1 MKINS
6 VKYSNTWFTISTL
19 LVVASLFFMV
29 LSFIKLGTPLRL
41 GLDFTGGTK
50 IEYRLPE
57 LGAKNIKINSN
68 DVVELLN
75 KIGLA
80 GSTASVTKD
89 KNPLLIIKT
98 KALSESEAID
108 NLSKKIKEKYGAYEI
123 ASIDTVSPTI
133 GPELFQNG
141 LVALLL
147 TVIGIILYISN
158 RFKRDF
164 AISAILALFHD
175 VIVLMGLFAYLG
187 LYKGIEIDTLF
198 ITAVLTTF
206 GFSVHDT
213 IVVFDRIRENQK
225 LQSKNF
231 SFADLADHSV
241 NQVCVRS
248 LNTSLTVLTTLACLF
263 LFGGASTQNFVGAL
277 FIGLA
282 VGTYSSIFIATPLLV
297 KMRK

>member
-1 MKINS
+1 MKVNS
-6 VKYSNTWFTISTL
+6 VKHSNTWFTISTL
-19 LVVASLFFMV
+19 LVGASLFFMV
-29 LSFIKLGTPLRL
+29 LSWVKLGTPLRL

-50 IEYRLPE
+50 IEYKLSE
-57 LGAKNIKINSN
+57 LSAKNTKPNTNEVVKLLNEIGLSGSSASFSN
-68 DVVELLN
+68 DAE
-75 KIGLA
+75 
-80 GSTASVTKD
+80 
-89 KNPLLIIKT
+89 PLLIIKT
-98 KALSESEAID
+98 KALSESDAIETL
-108 NLSKKIKEKYGAYEI
+108 NQKIKETYGAYQI

-133 GPELFQNG
+133 GPELFQSG
-141 LVALLL
+141 LIALFL
-147 TVIGIILYISN
+147 TVVGIILYISN

-175 VIVLMGLFAYLG
+175 VIILMGLFAYLG

-248 LNTSLTVLTTLACLF
+248 LNTSLTVLTTLACLY

-297 KMRK
+297 KFRK

>member
-1 MKINS
+1 MKIKS

-89 KNPLLIIKT
+89 ENPLLIIKT

>member
-1 MKINS
+1 MKVNS
-6 VKYSNTWFTISTL
+6 VKYSNTWFAISTL

-29 LSFIKLGTPLRL
+29 LSMIKLGTPLRL

-89 KNPLLIIKT
+89 ENPLLIIKT
-98 KALSESEAID
+98 KALSESEEIE
-108 NLSKKIKEKYGAYEI
+108 NLNKQIKEKYGAYEI

-175 VIVLMGLFAYLG
+175 VIILMGLFAYLG